1 MSTPKDTEPA
11 AALPSTIPPP
21 RRQPKSDPLATAIAG
36 MRGEVR
42 EMKGGLTEL
51 TKIARD
57 CFEHLLIQE
66 GRMDKLE
73 RRMDLVEARITLL
86 PPAHPPNG
94 NAA

>member
-11 AALPSTIPPP
+11 SSLPSTIPPP
-21 RRQPKSDPLATAIAG
+21 RPPKDTLAVAIAG

-42 EMKGGLTEL
+42 GMKGDLKEL

-86 PPAHPPNG
+86 PPANPPSG